1 MGIQLEVRHL
11 KRHMLGIYYVL
22 EASRC
27 ISHISPSNLGIRH
40 PQIASF
46 PLPPP
51 PTAGGVI
58 ST

>member
-1 MGIQLEVRHL
+1 MGILLKLRHL
-11 KRHMLGIYYVL
+11 KRHMLGIYY
-22 EASRC
+22 ARQACQC
-27 ISHISPSNLGIRH
+27 ISQLPHSNRDFSH

>member
-11 KRHMLGIYYVL
+11 KRHMLGVYYVL

-27 ISHISPSNLGIRH
+27 IYLGIRH